1 MSGSCI
7 ILGIDPGFGRAGY
20 GVIEK
25 TGGNSWRALDF
36 GCVATSPRDQYLER
50 LKAIHVE
57 FSALIK
63 KYRPTLVAIEKL
75 FFFKNVITAMQ
86 VAEARGVMLLTAIE
100 QGREVQEY
108 TPLQVKQA
116 LTGYGR
122 AEKGQIGK
130 MVGMI
135 LGIKKK
141 ITPDDAA
148 DALAIA
154 LTAGQSLWLND
165 LSFRSQ

>member
-25 TGGNSWRALDF
+25 TGSNSWRAVDF
-36 GCVATSPRDQYLER
+36 GCVDTSPRDQYLER
-50 LKAIHVE
+50 LKTIHAE
-57 FSALIK
+57 FSALIQK
-63 KYRPTLVAIEKL
+63 HRPTLVAVEKL
-75 FFFKNVITAMQ
+75 FFFKNVTTAIQ
-86 VAEARGVMLLTAIE
+86 VAEARGVILLTAI
-100 QGREVQEY
+100 QSGLAVDEV

-165 LSFRSQ
+165 VSL